1 MAHVVKNPPAN
12 AEDRRH
18 QFDSWVRKIP
28 GGGNGNPL
36 QYSFLGNSMDGG
48 ALTGYSPWGPKEL
61 DTTEHACMHLLL
73 FLMASRLAR
82 LVPIM
87 DARALTQPNEE

>member
-1 MAHVVKNPPAN
+1 M
-12 AEDRRH
+12 
-18 QFDSWVRKIP
+18 
-28 GGGNGNPL
+28 
-36 QYSFLGNSMDGG
+36 
-48 ALTGYSPWGPKEL
+48 
-61 DTTEHACMHLLL
+61 TEHACMHLLL